1 MLNVRYTG
9 FTLIEVLV
17 VVMILAIIG
26 AVTIPMMSSNDDAE
40 CQAGARA
47 LISDL
52 ELAQS
57 AALARQASVALV
69 FSDDC
74 QSYKVVLAD
83 GQSLDDYG
91 SLLALPHP
99 LEPTKAYEVH
109 LSADMQLPSLQVGA
123 ASFGGAC
130 YVVFNSF
137 ASPDSGGSVILT
149 SGDATLTVSVESITG
164 RVSVN

>member
-1 MLNVRYTG
+1 MRHTG
-9 FTLIEVLV
+9 FTLIELLV

-26 AVTIPMMSSNDDAE
+26 AVAIPLVSSNDDAE
-40 CQAGARA
+40 CQSAARA

-57 AALARQASVALV
+57 TALARQTPVALV
-69 FSDDC
+69 FSDDL
-74 QSYKVVLAD
+74 QGYKVVLAE
-83 GQSLDDYG
+83 GQNLDDYA
-91 SLLALPHP
+91 SLLALSHP
-99 LEPTKAYEVH
+99 LEPTKAYEVY
-109 LSADMQLPSLQVGA
+109 LSADMQLPGLQVGS
-123 ASFGGAC
+123 ASFGGES